1 MIVLIFIN
9 LKAILC
15 LLKNYSRKRLEV
27 TYTLSGE
34 RWEQLDYFDTS
45 YNFAHCFM
53 GSNSNRLDTALTQAL
68 SKPCTVLH
76 ISTFICFLR

>member
-34 RWEQLDYFDTS
+34 RQEQLYYFAS
-45 YNFAHCFM
+45 
-53 GSNSNRLDTALTQAL
+53 S
-68 SKPCTVLH
+68 
-76 ISTFICFLR
+76 

>member
-15 LLKNYSRKRLEV
+15 LLKNYSRKRVEV

-34 RWEQLDYFDTS
+34 RQEQLYYFAS
-45 YNFAHCFM
+45 
-53 GSNSNRLDTALTQAL
+53 S
-68 SKPCTVLH
+68 
-76 ISTFICFLR
+76 

>member
-34 RWEQLDYFDTS
+34 RWEQLDYFTTS
-45 YNFAHCFM
+45 YNFACVSRAELAM
-53 GSNSNRLDTALTQAL
+53 DDIALTQAR
-68 SKPCTVLH
+68 KAV
-76 ISTFICFLR
+76 